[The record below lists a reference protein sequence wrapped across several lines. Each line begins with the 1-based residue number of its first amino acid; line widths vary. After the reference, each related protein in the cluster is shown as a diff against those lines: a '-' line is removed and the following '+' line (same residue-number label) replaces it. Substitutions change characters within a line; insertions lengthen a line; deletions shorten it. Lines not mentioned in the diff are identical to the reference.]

1 MYVVAVAGITIAVKK
16 KCKNVTGIKKK
27 KGTRAERVEKR
38 EVDV

>member
-1 MYVVAVAGITIAVKK
+1 MYVVAAAGIIEVKK

-27 KGTRAERVEKR
+27 KATRAKRVEKR